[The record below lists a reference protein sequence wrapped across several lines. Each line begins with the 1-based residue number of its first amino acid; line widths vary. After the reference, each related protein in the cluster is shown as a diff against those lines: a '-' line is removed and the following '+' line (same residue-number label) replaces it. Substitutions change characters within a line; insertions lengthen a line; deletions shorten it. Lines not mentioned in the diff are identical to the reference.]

1 MIIKEVYL
9 NNFLSHENSVVK
21 FKGVINVI
29 VGNNGAG
36 KSSIIDAILFS
47 LYREATRD
55 VNIDD
60 LIKKGKREAKVQS
73 VFEVKGKEYLV
84 ERYISAGSTV
94 SDTISL
100 IENGKKITLARR
112 ASETTQKVKEILGG
126 MDYKILT
133 STIIVGQGEIEE
145 IFEKLPDVM
154 KEILRIKKIEELRD
168 SKGPIASLV
177 KELKQKEELLEEF
190 RKKRDEKENEIKK
203 DEEEI
208 EKLEKEI
215 EEKSKELQQLKEELE
230 KLEKEIEEK
239 QKLRERYLQLVTEVT
254 GLENE
259 KRKLEEE
266 IKGIDVLEN
275 EKRKLEEEISYENE
289 LETKKQSLQKLIDLL
304 KNRKLIE
311 LSLTRLENERK
322 EIEEK
327 LKRKKELEEI
337 EKEYQS
343 LLEEKNKLENEEKKY
358 HIISAQISKTK
369 EQILKTRKEFE
380 NLDTTN
386 LDNIQE
392 QLTKIENELKNIQ
405 EKENELSK
413 SYGELRGKK
422 SELENI
428 INNLESVKGDKCPVC
443 GRPLS
448 NEHKLRIKGEIEQEV
463 DKIKAQLNQVLAGLN
478 QIKGKKSELEKERL
492 KIKAEYD
499 KFARNQGKKEELKRR
514 LEELENQLREL
525 EEEFNLLSVS
535 HKKYEEVS
543 KRIEE
548 IKTLHEEYLSYS
560 SISDEKLE
568 SLKREIEE
576 EKEELGKVEEEVNL
590 LVATLKIS
598 EIVEEEIRKELAEI
612 EKKLGELKK
621 KKEILDDIRQ
631 KLAVK
636 RENENRLKEISQR
649 LEDLKKELASLN
661 YSEEE
666 FQILSKKAID
676 LKKSVDEYVSTVS
689 ELKGKFIS
697 KKEELVSK
705 KKELEELIKKVEDI
719 PKIENAI
726 NKLSKLREIL
736 GEDNLQ
742 SYLMNS
748 AKNIIENNLNDV
760 ISKFDLSF
768 SAVEINFKDK
778 NVVSVYNSSGQK
790 LPIRSLSGG
799 ERVSIALALRLALAK
814 TLIKD
819 IGFLVLDEPTVNL
832 DEYRRK
838 ELIDIIRNAI
848 NVVPQIILVSHD
860 PELIQAGD
868 YIIRVEKRNDTSKV
882 MVEENDKQD
891 L

>member
-47 LYREATRD
+47 LYREVTRD

-84 ERYISAGSTV
+84 ERYISAESTV

-177 KELKQKEELLEEF
+177 RELKQKEELLEEF

-208 EKLEKEI
+208 
-215 EEKSKELQQLKEELE
+215 E

-311 LSLTRLENERK
+311 LSLTRLENEKK

-413 SYGELRGKK
+413 SYGELRGRK

-492 KIKAEYD
+492 KIKTEYD

-666 FQILSKKAID
+666 FQILSKKAIE

-726 NKLSKLREIL
+726 KKLSKLREIL
-736 GEDNLQ
+736 GEDYLQ

-778 NVVSVYNSSGQK
+778 NVVSVYTSSGQK

-819 IGFLVLDEPTVNL
+819 IGFLILDEPTVNL

-848 NVVPQIILVSHD
+848 NVVPQIILVGHD